1 MKGSLWIIAIASF
14 IGGIVTFSN
23 GYGAVVRYLETPTWL
38 GLLMI
43 AFWLV
48 LLLFLIGVMGFIM
61 YVTDRKVGNVKVKI
75 HLFERLLGFD
85 KNAELPQKK
94 EQA

>member
-1 MKGSLWIIAIASF
+1 MKGSLWIIAITSF
-14 IGGIVTFSN
+14 IGGIVAFSN
-23 GYGAVVRYLETPTWL
+23 GYNAVLRYLESPTWL
-38 GLLMI
+38 GLSMI

-48 LLLFLIGVMGFIM
+48 LLLFLIGLMGFIM

-75 HLFERLLGFD
+75 HLFERLLGYD
-85 KNAELPQKK
+85 KNAELPERK

>member
-1 MKGSLWIIAIASF
+1 MKGSLWIIVIASF

-23 GYGAVVRYLETPTWL
+23 GYNAVLRYLEAPTWL
-38 GLLMI
+38 GLGMI

-48 LLLFLIGVMGFIM
+48 SLLFLIGVMGLIM
-61 YVTDRKVGNVKVKI
+61 YATDRRAGNVKVKI
-75 HLFERLLGFD
+75 YLFERLLGYD
-85 KNAELPQKK
+85 RNAELPERK